1 VLPESR
7 DPYEISDRWIDE
19 FATRAD
25 YIEGYRNA
33 LAFHP
38 VHAILATHPL
48 KRLRHAGRVFV
59 AGAHDP
65 AVPTHVGFES
75 TSTVEEALA
84 AAEDIHGRDCS
95 IACIDTSTG

>member
-1 VLPESR
+1 
-7 DPYEISDRWIDE
+7 E

-25 YIEGYRNA
+25 YIQRYRNA
-33 LAFHP
+33 VAFHP

-59 AGAHDP
+59 AGAQDP
-65 AVPTHVGFES
+65 TLPKHVGFEP

-84 AAEDIHGRDCS
+84 AAEAIHGRDCS
-95 IACIDTSTG
+95 IACIETTAG